1 MLLDDLITDSLPGF
15 LDLVLDFKGDDK
27 KFVDTMKIKSSIVIN
42 KWIDELE
49 EGFVDGS
56 DDVIPFL
63 KENVSELLKSACEPA
78 KKSLVSM
85 MGTGPI
91 IKFIQE
97 SYAASR
103 QEKEKSQPVDQPIVT
118 QTPVVNNL
126 VAQT

>member
-15 LDLVLDFKGDDK
+15 LDLILDFKGDDK
-27 KFVDTMKIKSSIVIN
+27 KFVDTMKIKSSIVIT
-42 KWIDELE
+42 KWIEELK
-49 EGFVDGS
+49 EGFIDGS

-97 SYAASR
+97 SYASSL
-103 QEKEKSQPVDQPIVT
+103 QEKEKSQPSAQPIVT
-118 QTPVVNNL
+118 QTPVANNI
-126 VAQT
+126 VA